1 MPITVID
8 VEQFNAL
15 RKNLV
20 VLDVRSPS
28 EYAYA
33 HVPCAISFPIFSD
46 EERKIIGTLYKQT
59 NRESAVIEGLKF
71 FGHNLQERALSAL
84 QLIKD
89 AGKDPSSVIVH
100 CWRGGMRSGAVVW
113 LLNLFGL
120 QVYQLAGGYKAWR
133 TAALARLEQPRKFK
147 LINGYTGSNKTGVIN
162 RLAATGE
169 PAIDL
174 EGLAGHK
181 GSAFGNLDLI
191 PQPSQEQ
198 FENLLS
204 EALRHWDESKPGAA
218 IWLEAENQRIGLRNL
233 PTPFFSQ
240 MKAAPHYFLMV
251 PFEVRL
257 DFITT
262 HYGKHDTEKIINAI
276 VRIQKKLGGKETREC
291 IHLILEGNIKDCFR
305 ILLAYYDRLYLRNS
319 PLPTDPHS
327 KFVIPTDT
335 INEQVNLLK
344 LPKYD

>member
-8 VEQFNAL
+8 VLEFNAL
-15 RKNLV
+15 KDKFA

-33 HVPCAISFPIFSD
+33 HIPGALSFPIFSD
-46 EERKIIGTLYKQT
+46 EERKVIGTLYKQT
-59 NRESAVIEGLKF
+59 SRETAVMEGLKY
-71 FGHNLQERALSAL
+71 FGNNLADRAAAAMAL
-84 QLIKD
+84 VNQS
-89 AGKDPSSVIVH
+89 GKDSSAVIVH
-100 CWRGGMRSGAVVW
+100 CWRGGMRSGAIVW
-113 LLNLFGL
+113 LLNLFGI
-120 QVYQLAGGYKAWR
+120 QVYQLSGGYKAWR
-133 TAALARLEQPRKFK
+133 NAALQRFEMPRTLK

-191 PQPSQEQ
+191 PQPSQEH

-204 EALRHWDESKPGAA
+204 EALRQWDELKPGAP
-218 IWLEAENQRIGLRNL
+218 IWLEAENQRIGLRNI
-233 PTPFFSQ
+233 PTPFFAQ
-240 MKAAPHYFLMV
+240 MKAAPHYYFIV

-291 IHLILEGNIKDCFR
+291 ISLVLEGKIKECFS

-319 PLPTDPHS
+319 PPPEDPTS
-327 KFVIPTDT
+327 KFVIYTHT
-335 INEQVNLLK
+335 INEQENLLK
-344 LPKYD
+344 LPLHG